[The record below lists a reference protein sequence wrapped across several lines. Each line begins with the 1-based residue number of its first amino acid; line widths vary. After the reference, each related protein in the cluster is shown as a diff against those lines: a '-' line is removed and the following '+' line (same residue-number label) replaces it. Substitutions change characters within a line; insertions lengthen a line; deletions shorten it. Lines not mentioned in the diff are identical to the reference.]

1 MKPLPAESQ
10 PTGPI
15 FSDNTPLDW
24 EEDFMSEQT
33 KIFKNAL
40 DAATDFLDGAMDTME
55 NIVPIITISP
65 CLMSSRGCEPP
76 PQS

>member
-1 MKPLPAESQ
+1 
-10 PTGPI
+10 
-15 FSDNTPLDW
+15 
-24 EEDFMSEQT
+24 MSEQT